1 MTTQVGVSNQMYS
14 GQISLPVGT
23 VHWKGCSAEN
33 LIHLL
38 QIYIQ
43 VLLIVI
49 LSLTK
54 GLQMT
59 YDGTLL

>member
-1 MTTQVGVSNQMYS
+1 MYS

-23 VHWKGCSAEN
+23 VHWKGRSAEN
-33 LIHLL
+33 LINLL

-49 LSLTK
+49 SSLTK